1 MLCIYILYIYYIY
14 IYIYIYVCM
23 QVMVDLVHMILHDVK
38 YCSLIYPTYLKVMLI
53 NPDPYTL
60 KVSMASVSSSRGQV
74 PLERGPKSAGPK
86 QVAPCWSWGARWSLG
101 PLKDVGC
108 HGDCSGDL

>member
-1 MLCIYILYIYYIY
+1 MLYIY
-14 IYIYIYVCM
+14 M
-23 QVMVDLVHMILHDVK
+23 QVMVDLAHMILHNVI
-38 YCSLIYPTYLKVMLI
+38 YCSLIYPTYLKVMLV

-60 KVSMASVSSSRGQV
+60 KVSMASVTSSRGQV
-74 PLERGPKSAGPK
+74 PPERGPKSAGPK

-108 HGDCSGDL
+108 HGDCKGDLCIYLDENGM